1 MLGIAARAADAWNG
15 WGLDVDTFSARAATL
30 ASLATEAHRD
40 PNDVPPTWAGIALVG
55 EDAADLRRLED
66 ERAAKGLS
74 MEIWR
79 GTVDDLRA
87 LRDAVAAAGVG
98 GAWLVAVAAGPPDR
112 SALIAATLR
121 AG

>member
-1 MLGIAARAADAWNG
+1 
-15 WGLDVDTFSARAATL
+15 
-30 ASLATEAHRD
+30 
-40 PNDVPPTWAGIALVG
+40 
-55 EDAADLRRLED
+55 
-66 ERAAKGLS
+66 

-79 GTVDDLRA
+79 GTVDDLRV